1 MNTPNEDPLE
11 RLLDEQSDEEFG
23 EVSFREHL
31 SLDQTP
37 LVLKSWSAKDF
48 SDIYVRF
55 YPHLVRHA
63 KRFLTN
69 HSQAEEVVQD
79 AFLYLMT
86 SLPEIDNEVGVLKLL
101 KWKIRLLS
109 LDVIKIN
116 GRASFSPI
124 LDDNLLVSEESEL
137 DQGLIHADEAAI
149 VSLALAKLPPRQREA
164 LIASIYQEKATA
176 DVASQ
181 LQLSENAT
189 RQLIFRAKTAFKKAL
204 IGEAEVQGLA
214 ISEILSI
221 AARKARAEAGKY
233 ISAASALL
241 LVIAVGL
248 GIMPNLTLQTTEQI
262 AAPESSSNA
271 DAQTQ
276 TPSDSLATAPT
287 ETDQEANLAQAPSEP
302 AQQNLEPAPQA
313 QLATVVSNPRPVA
326 AEADQETA
334 PETSQQ
340 VQSPSLGVNIVLAQV
355 VSPNSGFSI
364 SAAGL
369 NGVRELTVFSPQGL
383 SSSLVLS
390 GSVEAGFTLQSPVF
404 FIEINDKLLRVEVG
418 SYGSST
424 SVQETRSSLSLVATG
439 FSIMS
444 PQGVAYAEQPF
455 IDAVATITIEL
466 DRLGQPIQANLFLD

>member
-31 SLDQTP
+31 SQDQTP

-48 SDIYVRF
+48 SNIYVRF
-55 YPHLVRHA
+55 YPHLLRHA

-101 KWKIRLLS
+101 KWKIRLLA
-109 LDVIKIN
+109 LDVIKIDSK
-116 GRASFSPI
+116 ASFSPI
-124 LDDNLLVSEESEL
+124 LDDNLLVSEDAEV
-137 DQGLIHADEAAI
+137 DQDLIHADEAAI

-176 DVASQ
+176 EVADQ

-204 IGEAEVQGLA
+204 IGEAEVQGLEIA
-214 ISEILSI
+214 EILSI

-241 LVIAVGL
+241 LVIAVGF
-248 GIMPNLTLQTTEQI
+248 GIMPNLATQTTEQI

-271 DAQTQ
+271 DTQTQ
-276 TPSDSLATAPT
+276 SPGDSLATVPT
-287 ETDQEANLAQAPSEP
+287 ETDQEAGLVAQAPTEP
-302 AQQNLEPAPQA
+302 EQENLEPAPEA

-326 AEADQETA
+326 SEAEQE
-334 PETSQQ
+334 SMQQ
-340 VQSPSLGVNIVLAQV
+340 VQSPNLGVNIVLAQV
-355 VSPNSGFSI
+355 VSPNSGFSV
-364 SAAGL
+364 SPADLDGT
-369 NGVRELTVFSPQGL
+369 RELKVYSPQGL
-383 SSSLVLS
+383 SSQLVLT
-390 GSVEAGFTLQSPVF
+390 GSVEAGFKLQSPVF
-404 FIEINDKLLRVEVG
+404 FIDINGKLLKVEVG

-424 SVQETRSSLSLVATG
+424 SSQEARSSLTLVATG
-439 FSIMS
+439 FSITS
-444 PQGVAYAEQPF
+444 PQGVAYGEQPF

>member
-31 SLDQTP
+31 SQDQTP
-37 LVLKSWSAKDF
+37 LVLKSWTAKDF

-55 YPHLVRHA
+55 YPHLLRHA
-63 KRFLTN
+63 KRFLSN

-101 KWKIRLLS
+101 KWKIRLLAF
-109 LDVIKIN
+109 DVVKIN
-116 GRASFSPI
+116 SRASFSPI
-124 LDDNLLVSEESEL
+124 LDDNLLVSDESEL
-137 DQGLIHADEAAI
+137 DEDLIHADEAAI

-176 DVASQ
+176 DVAEQ

-248 GIMPNLTLQTTEQI
+248 GIMPNINPQTTEQI
-262 AAPESSSNA
+262 ATPESSSKTDSQA
-271 DAQTQ
+271 EV
-276 TPSDSLATAPT
+276 PSESSATAPI
-287 ETDQEANLAQAPSEP
+287 ETAQDTDLVAQAPSELDP
-302 AQQNLEPAPQA
+302 KIQEPEPQA
-313 QLATVVSNPRPVA
+313 QLATVVRKP
-326 AEADQETA
+326 Q
-334 PETSQQ
+334 PETKETTRQ
-340 VQSPSLGVNIVLAQV
+340 VESPSLGVNVVLAQV
-355 VSPNSGFSI
+355 VSPNSGFSV
-364 SAAGL
+364 SPAGV
-369 NGVRELTVFSPQGL
+369 NGTRELTVFSAQGL

-390 GSVEAGFTLQSPVF
+390 GSVQAGYSLKSPVF
-404 FIEINDKLLRVEVG
+404 FIDINDRLLRVEVG

-424 SVQETRSSLSLVATG
+424 STQENRSSLTLVATG
-439 FSIMS
+439 FSIIS
-444 PQGVAYAEQPF
+444 PEGIPYAEQPF
-455 IDAVATITIEL
+455 IEAVATITIEL